1 MAARVAVKKYG
12 YKNVRVLTVGVPGWS
27 QAGYPVIARPKFV
40 QTMLGYLVLVDTRAP
55 AVVKKGY
62 IQGAVNLSPADIKA
76 NRGGWPGDRRAFIVL
91 YSDGT
96 DLNKLAPLFKLLK
109 RRWYKN
115 VTILAGG
122 YAAWVKGNRPT
133 QKGKA
138 QTRIFYLPRPRP
150 GEANRDEFMAVV
162 RLFARKQP
170 PAGYVLIDVRTREEA
185 AGGVLPG
192 AINIPVDE
200 LTDNLKKLDRNK
212 KILTYCSSGLR
223 AEMAYHILR
232 NAGYNVQFLN
242 DRVAVRGRE
251 FFCCFRR

>member
-1 MAARVAVKKYG
+1 LAARVAANKYG
-12 YKNVRVLTVGVPGWS
+12 YKNVKVLTVGVPGWS
-27 QAGYPVIARPKFV
+27 QAGYPVLARPQFV
-40 QTMLGYLVLVDTRAP
+40 QTMLGYLVLVDTRPP
-55 AVVKKGY
+55 AKVIKGY

-96 DLNKLAPLFKLLK
+96 DLKKLAPLFETLK
-109 RRWYKN
+109 KRWYTN
-115 VTILAGG
+115 VAILEGG
-122 YAAWVKGNRPT
+122 YQGWVKANRPT

-150 GEANRDEFMAVV
+150 GEVNREEFMAVV
-162 RLFARKQP
+162 KLFERKKP
-170 PAGYVLIDVRTREEA
+170 PADYILLDVRSRPETT
-185 AGGVLPG
+185 GGVLPG

-200 LTDNLKKLDRNK
+200 LTDNLKKLDK
-212 KILTYCSSGLR
+212 KKKVLTYCSTGLR

-232 NAGYNVQFLN
+232 NAGFNVQFLN

>member
-1 MAARVAVKKYG
+1 MAARVAAKKYG
-12 YKNVRVLTVGVPGWS
+12 YKNVKVLVTGVPAWAN
-27 QAGYPVIARPKFV
+27 AGYPVISRAKFV
-40 QTMLGYLVLVDTRAP
+40 QKMLGYLVLVDTRSSAK
-55 AVVKKGY
+55 VKQGY

-96 DLNKLAPLFKLLK
+96 DLKKLAPLFKLLK
-109 RRWYKN
+109 QRWYKH
-115 VTILAGG
+115 VTILQGG
-122 YAAWVKGNRPT
+122 YDAWAKANSPT

-138 QTRIFYLPRPRP
+138 QTRIFYMPRPRP
-150 GEANRDEFMAVV
+150 GEVNRDEFMAVV
-162 RLFARKQP
+162 KMNQRKKP
-170 PAGYVLIDVRTREEA
+170 PANYILLDTRTRAEA
-185 AGGVLPG
+185 ASGTLPG

-200 LTDNLKKLDRNK
+200 LTDHLKKLDKNK
-212 KILTYCSSGLR
+212 KILAYCSSGLR

-232 NAGYNVQFLN
+232 NAGFNVQFLN